1 LGGFLSLGVT
11 MRQSVKS
18 ILRRLQPK
26 KKSEYLRLRVESC
39 VDVILTLDQ
48 KLGEGKIK
56 PEIVVQ
62 FQRLKEHL
70 HFVDEELVDE
80 KDIDRI
86 ETATNQLMAEIGAAF
101 GSDRIGSFHEGRMH

>member
-1 LGGFLSLGVT
+1 MRAIGLT

-26 KKSEYLRLRVESC
+26 RKTEHIRLRVESC
-39 VDVILTLDQ
+39 VDVILAIDR

-56 PEIVVQ
+56 PEIISE
-62 FQRLKEHL
+62 FQRLKEHIR
-70 HFVDEELVDE
+70 FVDDELVDE

-86 ETATNQLMAEIGAAF
+86 ETATNELMAEISAVYG
-101 GSDRIGSFHEGRMH
+101 GDVIGSLCNGRMH